1 MLIHTNFASINLFW
15 CCEKVFVRMDMMGN
29 GMDVGKDLMKNHYL
43 KRGKFCSN
51 LNIEDIHKDIFAVC
65 SVFII

>member
-1 MLIHTNFASINLFW
+1 
-15 CCEKVFVRMDMMGN
+15 MDMMGN

-51 LNIEDIHKDIFAVC
+51 LNIEDITVKNCQHAKRVWGKGIGAR
-65 SVFII
+65 IWNKRLM